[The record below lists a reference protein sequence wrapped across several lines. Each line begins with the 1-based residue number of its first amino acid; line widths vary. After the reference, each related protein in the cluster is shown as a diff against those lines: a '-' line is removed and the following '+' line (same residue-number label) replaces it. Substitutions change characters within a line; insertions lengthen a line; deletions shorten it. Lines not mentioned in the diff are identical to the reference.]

1 MRQDKDMAIAVMLRR
16 LETYVKSPLIFGHHD
31 LGVSYVVNPVLLV
44 SIPSQHYG
52 LAALHC

>member
-16 LETYVKSPLIFGHHD
+16 LETYVKSPLIFGHLD